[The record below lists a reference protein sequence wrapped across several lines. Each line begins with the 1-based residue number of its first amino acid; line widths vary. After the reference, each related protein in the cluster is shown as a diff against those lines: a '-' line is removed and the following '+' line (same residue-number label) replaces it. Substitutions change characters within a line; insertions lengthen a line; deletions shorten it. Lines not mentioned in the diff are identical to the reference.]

1 MIVEGWIKGGGY
13 MNVAQNK
20 DMTFKYMKKL
30 NNLNG
35 FLKQLSYITQDKISL
50 LLK

>member
-1 MIVEGWIKGGGY
+1 
-13 MNVAQNK
+13 MNAAQNK

-35 FLKQLSYITQDKISL
+35 FLKQLSIISQDSINL
-50 LLK
+50 LFK

>member
-1 MIVEGWIKGGGY
+1 
-13 MNVAQNK
+13 MNPAQNK

-35 FLKQLSYITQDKISL
+35 FLKQLSIISQDSINL
-50 LLK
+50 LFK

>member
-1 MIVEGWIKGGGY
+1 

-35 FLKQLSYITQDKISL
+35 FLKQLSYITQDKITL

>member
-1 MIVEGWIKGGGY
+1 MGVQ
-13 MNVAQNK
+13 QNK

-35 FLKQLSYITQDKISL
+35 YLKQLTFQEAHKFNILFDENWFVDL
-50 LLK
+50 